1 MTDDEADERAALVRS
16 LAREVLISIVIV
28 AAVGLLLFAISGI
41 WPPMVAV
48 ESGSMEPN
56 MVRGDLIVVT
66 AVDRFGPPSGAADT
80 QVSTVAT
87 GAETGYDSFGAP
99 GDVIIFSPPGRAGSP
114 IIHRA
119 HLWVETGE
127 DWTARADAA
136 HLGGATCAQ
145 ITTCPA
151 PHAGFITKGDA
162 NPQYDQVNGIAGPV
176 RAGWVTGA
184 ARLRIPYLGHIR
196 LLVS

>member
-1 MTDDEADERAALVRS
+1 MMNDDERLSLVRS
-16 LAREVLISIVIV
+16 LAREVLISIIIV
-28 AAVGLLLFAISGI
+28 AAVGLVLFAISGI

-66 AVDRFGPPSGAADT
+66 AVDRFGPSTGADGT
-80 QVSTVAT
+80 QISTVAT
-87 GAETGYDSFGAP
+87 GTATGYHSFGGA
-99 GDVIIFSPPGRAGSP
+99 GDVIIFLPPGRQGSP

-119 HLWVETGE
+119 HLWVEAGE
-127 DWTARADAA
+127 DWTTRADPEY
-136 HLGGATCAQ
+136 LGGASCVQ

-176 RAGWVTGA
+176 EEEWVTGA

>member
-1 MTDDEADERAALVRS
+1 MTDDEADETVALLRS
-16 LAREVLISIVIV
+16 LAREVLISVIIV
-28 AAVGLLLFAISGI
+28 ATVGLLLFAISGI

-56 MVRGDLIVVT
+56 MVRGDLIVVS
-66 AVDRFGPPSGAADT
+66 AVDRFGAPGGAADT
-80 QVSTVAT
+80 HVSTVAT
-87 GAETGYDSFGAP
+87 GEVSGYHSFGAP
-99 GDVIIFSPPGRAGSP
+99 GDVIIFSPPGRRGSP

-119 HLWVETGE
+119 HLWVEAGE
-127 DWTARADAA
+127 DWTTRADAS
-136 HLGGATCAQ
+136 HLGGASCAQ
-145 ITTCPA
+145 ITSCPA

-176 RAGWVTGA
+176 RSAWVTGA

>member
-1 MTDDEADERAALVRS
+1 MTDDEAGETAALLRS
-16 LAREVLISIVIV
+16 LAREVLISVIIV
-28 AAVGLLLFAISGI
+28 AAVGLVLFAISGI

-66 AVDRFGPPSGAADT
+66 AVDRFGPAGGAAET
-80 QVSTVAT
+80 HVSTV
-87 GAETGYDSFGAP
+87 ETGEVSGYRSFGAA
-99 GDVIIFSPPGRAGSP
+99 GDVIIFSPPGRQGSP

-119 HLWVETGE
+119 HLWVEPGE
-127 DWTARADAA
+127 DWTPRADPS

-145 ITTCPA
+145 ISTCPA

-162 NPQYDQVNGIAGPV
+162 NPHYDQVNGIAGPV
-176 RAGWVTGA
+176 RSAWVTGA